1 MDADLKKE
9 ILELKDQLEHLN
21 AISSAKEKILLSYI
35 KEADDLYKELS
46 KKVHEIKEKNKAVDE
61 ARAIMSQNERLFT
74 LGIMAAALS
83 HEIKNPIIAI
93 IGLVNRLLSQVTN
106 KDKEYLEVIKKEAMR
121 IEGIISRLS
130 DYYKFKQT
138 KKELN
143 NINNLIKETIEL
155 TGHYLSRFKKVDTVI
170 ELADDIPEF
179 YFNKGQIQQVLVNLI
194 MNASQAM
201 LYGGKLSIRT
211 KLLKGNDNLQSKVI
225 IEVEDTGTGISPE
238 NMPKIFLPFFS
249 TKSATEG
256 TGIGLSISK
265 EIIER
270 HGGEIFAESEVGV
283 GSTFT
288 IILPFIIDEY
298 CDTKQN

>member
-1 MDADLKKE
+1 MGADLKKE

-46 KKVHEIKEKNKAVDE
+46 KKVNEIKEKSKAIDE

-83 HEIKNPIIAI
+83 HEIKNPILAI
-93 IGLVNRLLSQVTN
+93 IGLINRLLSQATDN
-106 KDKEYLEVIKKEAMR
+106 KYIEYLEVIKKEALR

-143 NINNLIKETIEL
+143 NINNLIKETLEL
-155 TGHYLSRFKKVDTVI
+155 TGHYLSRFKKVETVI
-170 ELADDIPEF
+170 ELSDEIPEF

-201 LYGGKLSIRT
+201 LSGGKLSIRT
-211 KLLKGNDNLQSKVI
+211 KLIKNGDNLQSKVK
-225 IEVEDTGTGISPE
+225 IEVEDTGTGIVPE

-249 TKSATEG
+249 TKSTTEG

-288 IILPFIIDEY
+288 IILPLLTEEHN
-298 CDTKQN
+298 TK

>member
-93 IGLVNRLLSQVTN
+93 IGLVNRLLSQATD

-143 NINNLIKETIEL
+143 NINNLIKETLEL

-201 LYGGKLSIRT
+201 LSGGKLSIRT
-211 KLLKGNDNLQSKVI
+211 KLLKDNDNLKSKVM

-249 TKSATEG
+249 TKSTTEG

-298 CDTKQN
+298 CDTK

>member
-93 IGLVNRLLSQVTN
+93 IGLVNRLLSQATD

-143 NINNLIKETIEL
+143 NINNLIKETLEL

-201 LYGGKLSIRT
+201 LSGGKLSIRT
-211 KLLKGNDNLQSKVI
+211 KLLKDNDNLQSKVM

-249 TKSATEG
+249 TKSTTEG

-298 CDTKQN
+298 CDTK